1 MPAEIQAAA
10 KAAFR
15 QFLRNPD
22 ETSLHRKELKKTHRG
37 QHREGSIS
45 VRITLRYRA
54 IYAVDGDTNVWYW
67 IGSHGDYNRFNG
79 GK

>member
-1 MPAEIQAAA
+1 MAAY
-10 KAAFR
+10 R

-22 ETSLHRKELKKTHRG
+22 EPSLRRHELKKSRRG

-45 VRITLRYRA
+45 VSVTLRYRA
-54 IYAVDGDTNVWYW
+54 IYVIDGDTNVWYW
-67 IGSHGDYNRFNG
+67 IGSHSDYNRFVG